1 MGAAFQRHL
10 DGTAM
15 PVSISGASSQAP
27 ESTLLTRPIM
37 QLDPKAALV
46 IIDMQQGINHPKLGR
61 RNNPDAERQMLALLK
76 AWRDTGR
83 TVIHV
88 RHFSRSEDSVFWPR
102 QAGVEFQPDFL
113 PLDGEGELHKQVP
126 DAFCHSAL
134 EGWLRA
140 DGIRQ
145 VVIVGVI
152 TNNSVEST
160 ARTGGNLGFEVIVP
174 HDACYTFDGA
184 DFFGQ
189 PRSAEAIHGMSL
201 ANLHGEYATVVSTAD
216 IVSAMASL

>member
-1 MGAAFQRHL
+1 MKF
-10 DGTAM
+10 DK
-15 PVSISGASSQAP
+15 
-27 ESTLLTRPIM
+27 
-37 QLDPKAALV
+37 KAALV

-61 RNNPDAERQMLALLK
+61 RNNPDAEQNMLALLE
-76 AWRDTGR
+76 AWRDSQR

-88 RHFSRSEDSVFWPR
+88 RHFSRSPDSVFWP
-102 QAGVEFQPDFL
+102 QQSGVEFQPEFL
-113 PLDGEGELHKQVP
+113 PHEGEGELHKQVP

-145 VVIVGVI
+145 VVIVGVV
-152 TNNSVEST
+152 THNSVEST
-160 ARTGGNLGFEVIVP
+160 ARTGGNLGFDVFVP

-189 PRSAEAIHGMSL
+189 PRRAEDIHAMSL
-201 ANLHGEYATVVSTAD
+201 GNLHGEYAQVLGTED
-216 IVSAMASL
+216 ILQALA

>member
-1 MGAAFQRHL
+1 MEIHR
-10 DGTAM
+10 
-15 PVSISGASSQAP
+15 
-27 ESTLLTRPIM
+27 
-37 QLDPKAALV
+37 KAALI
-46 IIDMQQGINHPKLGR
+46 IIDMQQGIHHPKLGR
-61 RNNPDAERQMLALLK
+61 RNNPDAEQQMLALLQ
-76 AWRDTGR
+76 AWRRTER

-88 RHFSRSEDSVFWPR
+88 RHFSREPDSVFWPG
-102 QAGVEFQPDFL
+102 QSGVEFQPEFL
-113 PLDGEGELHKQVP
+113 PWDGEGELHKQVP

-145 VVIVGVI
+145 VIIIGVV

-184 DFFGQ
+184 DFFGH
-189 PRSAEAIHGMSL
+189 PRSAEEIHGMSL
-201 ANLHGEYATVVSTAD
+201 ANLHGEYAQVVGTEE
-216 IVSAMASL
+216 ILRSLG

>member
-1 MGAAFQRHL
+1 MN
-10 DGTAM
+10 
-15 PVSISGASSQAP
+15 IS
-27 ESTLLTRPIM
+27 
-37 QLDPKAALV
+37 PKAALV
-46 IIDMQQGINHPKLGR
+46 LIDMQQGIQHPKLGR
-61 RNNPDAERQMLALLK
+61 RNNPDAEQRMAALLDV
-76 AWRDTGR
+76 WRRTDR

-88 RHFSRSEDSVFWPR
+88 RHFSTSPDSVFWPK
-102 QAGVEFQPDFL
+102 QSGVEFQPQFL
-113 PLDGEGELHKQVP
+113 PWEGEGEIHKQVP

-140 DGIRQ
+140 DGIHQ

-174 HDACYTFDGA
+174 HDACYTFDSA

-189 PRSAEAIHGMSL
+189 PRRAEDIHAISL
-201 ANLHGEYATVVSTAD
+201 ANLHGEYAQVVGSEA
-216 IVSAMASL
+216 ILQALG